1 MHFNPLFLVPIIGI
15 AAVII
20 ADLLERIGTVEK
32 LQPMVEDLAQLYEIM
47 ANKSSA
53 YIEDMEAQL
62 DDADPATKHRLY
74 YLLSLQYA
82 NRGDK
87 KGAARY
93 TELDSKL
100 FEELEKESAAEQA
113 PADNGSSC

>member
-1 MHFNPLFLVPIIGI
+1 
-15 AAVII
+15 
-20 ADLLERIGTVEK
+20 
-32 LQPMVEDLAQLYEIM
+32 MVEDLTQLYEIM

-62 DDADPATKHRLY
+62 DDDADPATRHRLY

-82 NRGDK
+82 NKGDK

-93 TELDSKL
+93 TELDSSSSKNSRRNPQPSRHL
-100 FEELEKESAAEQA
+100 LTVVLHVEGSNRRPCASPIA
-113 PADNGSSC
+113 PHCSIRRSERR

>member
-1 MHFNPLFLVPIIGI
+1 
-15 AAVII
+15 
-20 ADLLERIGTVEK
+20 
-32 LQPMVEDLAQLYEIM
+32 MVEDLTQLYEIM

-62 DDADPATKHRLY
+62 DDAYPATKHRLY

-82 NRGDK
+82 NKGDK

-100 FEELEKESAAEQA
+100 FEELEKESAVEEA
-113 PADNGSSC
+113 PADSGSSC

>member
-1 MHFNPLFLVPIIGI
+1 M
-15 AAVII
+15 
-20 ADLLERIGTVEK
+20 
-32 LQPMVEDLAQLYEIM
+32 LQPMVEDLTQLYEIM

-82 NRGDK
+82 NKGDK

-113 PADNGSSC
+113 PADSGSSC

>member
-1 MHFNPLFLVPIIGI
+1 
-15 AAVII
+15 
-20 ADLLERIGTVEK
+20 
-32 LQPMVEDLAQLYEIM
+32 MVEDLTQLYEIM

-62 DDADPATKHRLY
+62 DDADPATKRRLY

-82 NRGDK
+82 NKGDK

-93 TELDSKL
+93 TEFDSKL

-113 PADNGSSC
+113 PADSGSSC